1 MTPLKAN
8 TFISFILLFVLLLL
22 SGEAVSQRRR
32 GGIVPSENQ
41 QADTLRND
49 SVGKRPSRSR
59 SRVGRISQTDSLRV
73 DTLAAPEKKKQPLD
87 APVTY
92 EANDSIVFTQGGY
105 AHLYG
110 QGKVNYQQIELAA
123 DVITMNMDSSTVYAH
138 GVEDSVGVAK
148 GTPVFKD
155 GETPYETNTIRY
167 NFKSKKGIISNVVS
181 QQGEGYVT
189 GNNAKKGANDELYM
203 KSGRYTTCDH
213 HEHPHFYMQMTY
225 AKVRPKKN
233 VVTGPAYLVVE
244 DVPLPLAVPFFF
256 FPFSSSYSSGFLM
269 PTYMDDSS
277 RGFGLTDGGYY
288 FAISDKMDLKL
299 RADIFTKGSWALNME
314 SNYIKRYKY
323 SGMLQA
329 SYQITKTGD
338 KGLPD
343 YSVAKDFKVVWSHR
357 QDPKASPNS
366 TFSASV
372 NFATSS
378 YERTNIGNMYN
389 SNAMSQNTKTSSVSY
404 SRNFPDQH
412 LTIAATTNIAQT
424 MRDSSVQVT
433 LPDLNIT
440 LSTIFPFKR
449 KRAAGDE
456 KWYEKISVRYSGRLS
471 NSIKTKDNL
480 LFKSNL
486 VKDWENGMKHEIPI
500 SATFTLFK
508 YFNLTPSV
516 SYTERWYT
524 RKLQKDWDSE
534 KGREVN
540 TDTIY
545 GFHRVYNYNA
555 SLGINTKIYG
565 MYKPMFLP
573 KKAIQIRHVITPSVS
588 ISAAPD
594 FGSSR
599 YGYYDSYIKNYADGR
614 KDTVTYSPYAGQMFG
629 VPGRGKQGNISFSI
643 SNNLEMK
650 YKDKN
655 DSIKKVSL
663 IDELGAS
670 ISYNMAAQVRPWS
683 NLNLNLRLKLTKNY
697 TFSMAST
704 FATYAYAFDKNGN
717 VVPSNR
723 TEWSYG
729 RFGRFEGYGS
739 SFSYT
744 FNNDTW
750 KKWMD
755 KLHGTGEDKT
765 ADKKGEDSDE
775 EGEEGT
781 DTGTGVPKK
790 KIEKAA
796 VDADGY
802 QVFKM
807 PWSLN
812 FNYNFNISEDTSKP
826 INRKTMRYPYRYTH
840 NLSASG
846 NIKLSNKWAVS
857 FNSGY
862 DFEAKKIV
870 QTSFNIT
877 RDLHCFSMSAALSPF
892 GQWKY
897 YNFTIRANAS
907 ILQDLKWEQRSQ
919 TQSNIQ
925 WY

>member
-1 MTPLKAN
+1 
-8 TFISFILLFVLLLL
+8 
-22 SGEAVSQRRR
+22 
-32 GGIVPSENQ
+32 
-41 QADTLRND
+41 
-49 SVGKRPSRSR
+49 
-59 SRVGRISQTDSLRV
+59 
-73 DTLAAPEKKKQPLD
+73 
-87 APVTY
+87 
-92 EANDSIVFTQGGY
+92 
-105 AHLYG
+105 
-110 QGKVNYQQIELAA
+110 
-123 DVITMNMDSSTVYAH
+123 
-138 GVEDSVGVAK
+138 
-148 GTPVFKD
+148 
-155 GETPYETNTIRY
+155 
-167 NFKSKKGIISNVVS
+167 
-181 QQGEGYVT
+181 
-189 GNNAKKGANDELYM
+189 
-203 KSGRYTTCDH
+203 
-213 HEHPHFYMQMTY
+213 
-225 AKVRPKKN
+225 
-233 VVTGPAYLVVE
+233 
-244 DVPLPLAVPFFF
+244 
-256 FPFSSSYSSGFLM
+256 M

-299 RADIFTKGSWALNME
+299 RADIFTKGSWALNAE

-323 SGMLQA
+323 SGLFQA
-329 SYQITKTGD
+329 SYQVTKTGD

-343 YSVAKDFKVVWSHR
+343 YSVAKDFKIVWSHR
-357 QDPKASPNS
+357 QDAKANPNQ

-389 SNAMSQNTKTSSVSY
+389 SNAMSQNTKTSSISY
-404 SRNFPDQH
+404 SRYFFDRK

-424 MRDSSVQVT
+424 MKDSSVNVT
-433 LPDLNIT
+433 LPDLNIS
-440 LSTIFPFKR
+440 LSTLYPFKR
-449 KRAAGDE
+449 KKAAGEE
-456 KWYEKISVRYSGRLS
+456 KWYEKISIRYTGRLT
-471 NSIKTKDNL
+471 NSIQTKDNL

-486 VKDWENGMKHEIPI
+486 IKDWKNGMKHEIPI

-508 YFNLTPSV
+508 YFNVTPSV

-524 RKLQKDWDSE
+524 RKVMKDWEPNAGGS
-534 KGREVN
+534 GREVA

-565 MYKPMFLP
+565 MYNPIFLP
-573 KKAIQIRHVITPSVS
+573 KKKIQIRHVITPSVS

-614 KDTVTYSPYAGQMFG
+614 RDTVVYSPYAGQAFD
-629 VPGRGKQGNISFSI
+629 VPGRGKQGNITFSI

-650 YKDKN
+650 YYSSKKDT
-655 DSIKKVSL
+655 IKKISL
-663 IDELGAS
+663 IDELGAN
-670 ISYNMAAQVRPWS
+670 INYNMAAATRPWGD
-683 NLNLNLRLKLTKNY
+683 LGLNLRLKLSKNY
-697 TFSMAST
+697 TFSMSSS
-704 FATYAYAFDKNGN
+704 FKTYGYKFDKNGN
-717 VVPSNR
+717 VVENDR

-729 RFGRFEGYGS
+729 RFGIFQGYGS

-744 FNNDTW
+744 FNNETW
-750 KKWMD
+750 KKWKE
-755 KLHGTGEDKT
+755 KLSGTKD
-765 ADKKGEDSDE
+765 ADKEKDKENSSE
-775 EGEEGT
+775 EGEDAEASSDESGI
-781 DTGTGVPKK
+781 PKK
-790 KIEKAA
+790 KVEKAA

-812 FNYNFNISEDTSKP
+812 FNYSFNISEDRSKP
-826 INRKTMRYPYRYTH
+826 INRKKMRYPYRYTH

-870 QTSFNIT
+870 QTTFNIT
-877 RDLHCFSMSAALSPF
+877 RDLHCFSMSASLSPF

-919 TQSNIQ
+919 TQSNIPVS
-925 WY
+925 YTHLTLPTT

>member
-1 MTPLKAN
+1 MAPLKAN
-8 TFISFILLFVLLLL
+8 TFISFILLSVLLLL
-22 SGEAVSQRRR
+22 SGEAVSQRR
-32 GGIVPSENQ
+32 
-41 QADTLRND
+41 
-49 SVGKRPSRSR
+49 GKGMLPPAGQR
-59 SRVGRISQTDSLRV
+59 TDSLRV
-73 DTLAAPEKKKQPLD
+73 GDTLLADSVRQDTTAVAAPKKQALD
-87 APVTY
+87 APVAY
-92 EANDSIVFTQGGY
+92 EASDSIVFTQGGF

-110 QGKVNYQQIELAA
+110 DGKVSYPGADLEAA
-123 DVITMNMDSSTVYAH
+123 IISMDMDNSTVFAR
-138 GVEDSVGVAK
+138 GVTDSLDAVK
-148 GTPVFKD
+148 GRPVFKD
-155 GETPYETNTIRY
+155 GDTSYETDTIRY

-189 GNNAKKGANDELYM
+189 GNNAKKGAGDELYM

-213 HEHPHFYMQMTY
+213 HDHPHFYMQMTY

-256 FPFSSSYSSGFLM
+256 FPFSSSYQSGFLM

-288 FAISDKMDLKL
+288 FAISDQMDLKL
-299 RADIFTKGSWALNME
+299 RADIFTKGSWALNAE
-314 SNYIKRYKY
+314 TNYVKRYKY
-323 SGMLQA
+323 SVLLQA
-329 SYQITKTGD
+329 SYQVTKTGD

-343 YSVAKDFKVVWSHR
+343 YSVAKDFKIVWSHR

-389 SNAMSQNTKTSSVSY
+389 SQAMSQNTKTSSVSY

-412 LTIAATTNIAQT
+412 LSISATTNIAQT
-424 MRDSSVQVT
+424 MRDSSVAVT
-433 LPDLNIT
+433 LPDLNIS

-449 KRAAGDE
+449 KHPVGNER
-456 KWYEKISVRYSGRLS
+456 WYEKISVRYTGRMK
-471 NSIKTKDNL
+471 NSITTKDNK

-486 VKDWENGMKHEIPI
+486 VRDWENGMQHDIPI

-516 SYTERWYT
+516 NYTERWYT
-524 RKLQKDWDSE
+524 RKVKQDWDVQHQ
-534 KGREVN
+534 EVVR
-540 TDTIY
+540 DTTY
-545 GFHRVYNYNA
+545 GFHRVYNYSA
-555 SLGINTKIYG
+555 SLGLNTKIYG
-565 MYKPMFLP
+565 MYKPVFLP

-594 FGSSR
+594 FTSSH
-599 YGYYDSYIKNYADGR
+599 YGYYDSYIKEGKDGVR
-614 KDTVTYSPYAGQMFG
+614 DTVNYSYYAGQVFSPPSG
-629 VPGRGKQGNISFSI
+629 GKQGNIQFSI

-655 DSIKKVSL
+655 DSIRKVSL

-683 NLNLNLRLKLTKNY
+683 DLQLNLRLKLSKNY

-704 FATYAYAFDKNGN
+704 FATYAYEFNERGE
-717 VVPSNR
+717 VVVGNR

-729 RFGRFEGYGS
+729 RFGRWSGYGS

-750 KKWMD
+750 KKWKEKFQGKKNKEED
-755 KLHGTGEDKT
+755 NKEEQADSEDETNPDGT
-765 ADKKGEDSDE
+765 
-775 EGEEGT
+775 
-781 DTGTGVPKK
+781 KK
-790 KIEKAA
+790 KKVEKAA
-796 VDADGY
+796 VDSDGY

-812 FNYNFNISEDTSKP
+812 LNYSFSVSEDRSKP
-826 INRKTMRYPYRYTH
+826 INRKTMRYPYRYTQ

-846 NIKLSNKWAVS
+846 NIKISNKWAIS

-877 RDLHCFSMSAALSPF
+877 RDLHCFSMSASLSPF

>member
-1 MTPLKAN
+1 MKSKA
-8 TFISFILLFVLLLL
+8 TIFVVLFALLFL
-22 SGEAVSQRRR
+22 SAGAVSQRRGR
-32 GGIVPSENQ
+32 GFTPPPHASRDTVQVGDSILPNDSLANDTLP
-41 QADTLRND
+41 ADTT
-49 SVGKRPSRSR
+49 S
-59 SRVGRISQTDSLRV
+59 
-73 DTLAAPEKKKQPLD
+73 KKEEGLD
-87 APVTY
+87 APVVY

-138 GVEDSVGVAK
+138 GVEDSLGVLQGK
-148 GTPVFKD
+148 PVFKD

-167 NFKSKKGIISNVVS
+167 NFKSKRGIISNVVS

-189 GNNAKKGANDELYM
+189 GNNAKKGKSDELYM
-203 KSGRYTTCDH
+203 KNGRYTTCDN

-233 VVTGPAYLVVE
+233 VVTGPAYLVIE

-299 RADIFTKGSWALNME
+299 RGDIFTKGSWALNVE
-314 SNYIKRYKY
+314 SNYVKRYKY
-323 SGMLQA
+323 SGLLQA
-329 SYQITKTGD
+329 SYQVTKTGD

-343 YSVAKDFKVVWSHR
+343 YSETKDFKIVWSHR
-357 QDPKASPNS
+357 QDAKANPNS

-378 YERTNIGNMYN
+378 YERTNIGNLYN
-389 SNAMSQNTKTSSVSY
+389 SQAMSQNTKTSSISY
-404 SRNFPDQH
+404 SRSFPDQH
-412 LTIAATTNIAQT
+412 LTISATSNIAQT
-424 MRDSSVQVT
+424 MADSSINMT
-433 LPDLNIT
+433 LPDLNIS
-440 LSTIFPFKR
+440 LSTIYPFKR
-449 KRAAGDE
+449 KKRVGEE
-456 KWYEKISVRYSGRLS
+456 KWYEKISVRYTGRFK
-471 NSIKTKDNL
+471 NSIDTKDDK

-486 VKDWENGMKHEIPI
+486 IKDWENGMQHDIPV

-524 RKLQKDWDSE
+524 RKVMKDWDDQRQ
-534 KGREVN
+534 REVN

-545 GFHRVYNYNA
+545 GFYRVYNYSA
-555 SLGINTKIYG
+555 SLGLNTKIYG
-565 MYKPMFLP
+565 MYKPLFFP
-573 KKAIQIRHVITPSVS
+573 KKELQIRHVITPSVS
-588 ISAAPD
+588 ISATPD
-594 FGSSR
+594 FGSER
-599 YGYYDSYIKNYADGR
+599 YGYYDSYIKNNKDGTR
-614 KDTVTYSPYAGQMFG
+614 DTVSYSPYAGQMFG
-629 VPGRGKQGNISFSI
+629 VPGQGRSGTISFSL

-650 YKDKN
+650 YKDKK
-655 DSIKKVSL
+655 DSIRKISL
-663 IDELGAS
+663 IDELGAN
-670 ISYNMAAQVRPWS
+670 ISYNTAAQVRPWS
-683 NLNLNLRLKLTKNY
+683 NLTLNLRLKLTKNY
-697 TFSMAST
+697 TFSMSST
-704 FATYAYAFDKNGN
+704 FKTYGYKFDSKGN
-717 VVPSNR
+717 VVDNDR

-729 RFGRFEGYGS
+729 RFGIFQGYGS

-744 FNNDTW
+744 LNNDTW
-750 KKWMD
+750 KKL
-755 KLHGTGEDKT
+755 KAKFTGEDEEE
-765 ADKKGEDSDE
+765 DKNDGDQQGE
-775 EGEEGT
+775 EGEEN
-781 DTGTGVPKK
+781 TGTGLGNNKQKK
-790 KIEKAA
+790 QKAK
-796 VDADGY
+796 VDSDGY
-802 QVFKM
+802 QVFSM

-812 FNYNFNISEDTSKP
+812 LNYSFNISEDRSKD

-846 NIKLSNKWAVS
+846 NIKISNKWAIS

-862 DFEAKKIV
+862 DFEAKEIV
-870 QTSFNIT
+870 QTAFNIT
-877 RDLHCFSMSAALSPF
+877 RDLHCFSMSASLSPF
-892 GQWKY
+892 GRWKY

>member
-22 SGEAVSQRRR
+22 SGGAASQRRR
-32 GGIVPSENQ
+32 AKVAPPNIQ
-41 QADTLRND
+41 RTDTLQ
-49 SVGKRPSRSR
+49 VG
-59 SRVGRISQTDSLRV
+59 DSLQMGDFLQGGKGLPADSLQQ
-73 DTLAAPEKKKQPLD
+73 DTVAAAPPKKDALD
-87 APVTY
+87 APVAY
-92 EANDSIVFTQGGY
+92 EANDSIVFTQSGF

-110 QGKVNYQQIELAA
+110 QGKVSYPGADLEA
-123 DVITMNMDSSTVYAH
+123 DVISMDMDNSTVFAR
-138 GVEDSVGVAK
+138 GVVDSVGTAK
-148 GTPVFKD
+148 GRPVFKD
-155 GETPYETNTIRY
+155 GDTSYETDTIRY
-167 NFKSKKGIISNVVS
+167 NFKSKRGLISNVVS
-181 QQGEGYVT
+181 KQGEGYVT
-189 GNNAKKGANDELYM
+189 GNNAKKGNNDELYM

-213 HEHPHFYMQMTY
+213 HDHPHFYMQMTY

-256 FPFSSSYSSGFLM
+256 FPFSSSYQSGFMM
-269 PTYMDDSS
+269 PTYMDDSN
-277 RGFGLTDGGYY
+277 RGFVLTDGGYY
-288 FAISDKMDLKL
+288 FAISDQMDLKL

-314 SNYIKRYKY
+314 SNYVKRYKY
-323 SGMLQA
+323 SGLLQA
-329 SYQITKTGD
+329 SYQVTKTGD

-378 YERTNIGNMYN
+378 YERTIIDNMYN
-389 SNAMSQNTKTSSVSY
+389 SQAMSQNTKTSSVSY

-412 LTIAATTNIAQT
+412 LNISMSCIIAQS
-424 MRDSSVQVT
+424 MKDSSIAVT
-433 LPDLNIT
+433 LPDMTIS

-449 KRAAGDE
+449 KHAVGDE
-456 KWYEKISVRYSGRLS
+456 RWYEKISVRYTGRLK

-480 LFKSNL
+480 LFKKNL
-486 VKDWENGMKHEIPI
+486 IRDWENGMQHEIPV

-508 YFNLTPSV
+508 YFNVTPTV
-516 SYTERWYT
+516 NYTERWYT
-524 RKLQKDWDSE
+524 RKVKKDWDDE
-534 KGREVN
+534 QGKEVN
-540 TDTIY
+540 DTTY
-545 GFHRVYNYNA
+545 GFHRVYDYSA
-555 SLGINTKIYG
+555 SLGINTKVYG
-565 MYKPMFLP
+565 MYKPLFM
-573 KKAIQIRHVITPSVS
+573 KKKEIQIRHVITPSVS

-614 KDTVTYSPYAGQMFG
+614 RDTVIYSPYSGQAFD
-629 VPGRGKQGNISFSI
+629 VPGRGKQGNITFSI

-650 YKDKN
+650 YYSSKKDTV
-655 DSIKKVSL
+655 KKVSL
-663 IDELGAS
+663 IDELGAN
-670 ISYNMAAQVRPWS
+670 ISYNMAAATRPWS
-683 NLNLNLRLKLTKNY
+683 DLGLNLRLKLSKNY
-697 TFSMAST
+697 TFSMSSS
-704 FATYAYAFDKNGN
+704 FKTYGYKFDENGN
-717 VVPSNR
+717 VVDNDR

-729 RFGRFEGYGS
+729 RFGIFQGYGS

-750 KKWMD
+750 KKWKE
-755 KLHGTGEDKT
+755 KLCGTRDS
-765 ADKKGEDSDE
+765 DKKKEEEAASDE
-775 EGEEGT
+775 EGAET
-781 DTGTGVPKK
+781 DTDGNGIPKK
-790 KIEKAA
+790 KVEKAA

-812 FNYNFNISEDTSKP
+812 FNYSFNISEDRSKP
-826 INRKTMRYPYRYTH
+826 INRKKMRYPYRYTH

-870 QTSFNIT
+870 QTTFNIT
-877 RDLHCFSMSAALSPF
+877 RDLHCFSMSASLSPF

>member
-1 MTPLKAN
+1 
-8 TFISFILLFVLLLL
+8 
-22 SGEAVSQRRR
+22 
-32 GGIVPSENQ
+32 
-41 QADTLRND
+41 
-49 SVGKRPSRSR
+49 
-59 SRVGRISQTDSLRV
+59 
-73 DTLAAPEKKKQPLD
+73 
-87 APVTY
+87 
-92 EANDSIVFTQGGY
+92 
-105 AHLYG
+105 
-110 QGKVNYQQIELAA
+110 
-123 DVITMNMDSSTVYAH
+123 
-138 GVEDSVGVAK
+138 
-148 GTPVFKD
+148 
-155 GETPYETNTIRY
+155 
-167 NFKSKKGIISNVVS
+167 
-181 QQGEGYVT
+181 
-189 GNNAKKGANDELYM
+189 
-203 KSGRYTTCDH
+203 
-213 HEHPHFYMQMTY
+213 
-225 AKVRPKKN
+225 
-233 VVTGPAYLVVE
+233 
-244 DVPLPLAVPFFF
+244 
-256 FPFSSSYSSGFLM
+256 
-269 PTYMDDSS
+269 
-277 RGFGLTDGGYY
+277 
-288 FAISDKMDLKL
+288 MDLKL
-299 RADIFTKGSWALNME
+299 RADIFTKGSWALNAE

-323 SGMLQA
+323 SGLFQA
-329 SYQITKTGD
+329 SYQVTKTGD

-343 YSVAKDFKVVWSHR
+343 YSVAKDFKIVWSHR
-357 QDPKASPNS
+357 QDAKANPNQ

-389 SNAMSQNTKTSSVSY
+389 SNAMSQNTKTSSISY
-404 SRNFPDQH
+404 SRYFFDRK

-424 MRDSSVQVT
+424 MKDSSVNVT
-433 LPDLNIT
+433 LPDLNIS
-440 LSTIFPFKR
+440 LSTLYPFKR
-449 KRAAGDE
+449 KKAAGEE
-456 KWYEKISVRYSGRLS
+456 KWYEKISIRYTGRLT
-471 NSIKTKDNL
+471 NSIQTKDNL

-486 VKDWENGMKHEIPI
+486 IKDWKNGMKHEIPI

-508 YFNLTPSV
+508 YFNVTPSV

-524 RKLQKDWDSE
+524 RKVMKDWEPNAGGS
-534 KGREVN
+534 GREVA

-565 MYKPMFLP
+565 MYNPIFLP
-573 KKAIQIRHVITPSVS
+573 KKKIQIRHVITPSVS

-614 KDTVTYSPYAGQMFG
+614 RDTVVYSPYAGQAFD
-629 VPGRGKQGNISFSI
+629 VPGRGKQGNITFSI

-650 YKDKN
+650 YYSSKKDT
-655 DSIKKVSL
+655 IKKISL
-663 IDELGAS
+663 IDELGAN
-670 ISYNMAAQVRPWS
+670 INYNMAAATRPWGD
-683 NLNLNLRLKLTKNY
+683 LGLNLRLKLSKNY
-697 TFSMAST
+697 TFSMSSS
-704 FATYAYAFDKNGN
+704 FKTYGYKFDKNGN
-717 VVPSNR
+717 VVENDR

-729 RFGRFEGYGS
+729 RFGIFQGYGS

-744 FNNDTW
+744 FNNETW
-750 KKWMD
+750 KKWKE
-755 KLHGTGEDKT
+755 KLSGTKD
-765 ADKKGEDSDE
+765 ADKEKDKENSSE
-775 EGEEGT
+775 EGEDAEASSDESGI
-781 DTGTGVPKK
+781 PKK
-790 KIEKAA
+790 KVEKAA

-812 FNYNFNISEDTSKP
+812 FNYSFNISEDRSKP
-826 INRKTMRYPYRYTH
+826 INRKKMRYPYRYTH

-870 QTSFNIT
+870 QTTFNIT
-877 RDLHCFSMSAALSPF
+877 RDLHCFSMSASLSPF